1 MRQETSI
8 ERFKRRI
15 KTRRYRVWLGKRI
28 LVCMAAS
35 AVVVTCITIP
45 SACSDQRTASAQ
57 VTETMPVVQQETRPE
72 VESDPVSEENKV
84 TIYDVPLDT
93 ELQLFIVQLCED
105 HHIEPSIV
113 IAMIQR
119 ESTYQADAIG
129 DNGEAFGLMQVQP
142 KWHLERIERLG
153 VSDLLDPYQNV
164 TVGVDYLAE
173 MIAKGNGLE
182 WALMAYNAGATG
194 ANKGYG
200 STYAAD
206 VFEICEGLG
215 VIEYA
220 LDE

>member
-28 LVCMAAS
+28 LVCVAAS

-45 SACSDQRTASAQ
+45 SACSDQGKVSAQ
-57 VTETMPVVQQETRPE
+57 VTETMPVVQQEIRPE
-72 VESDPVSEENKV
+72 VESEPVPEENMA
-84 TIYDVPLDT
+84 TIFDVPLDT

-119 ESTYQADAIG
+119 ESTYKADVIG

-142 KWHLERIERLG
+142 KWHQERMDKLG
-153 VSDLLDPYQNV
+153 VTDLLDPYQNV
-164 TVGVDYLAE
+164 IVGVDYLAE
-173 MIAKGNGLE
+173 MIDKGNGLE

-194 ANKGYG
+194 ANKGCG

-206 VFEICEGLG
+206 VFEINESLG

-220 LDE
+220 MD